1 MSDSNELALTLA
13 ELQDFIPA
21 TMSLY
26 EGRMVKTET
35 ELFFIA
41 ERFSGWEI
49 MERCERLDVQKVEVS
64 ESFMGRVVEIHT
76 NGSHWSLKEV
86 SEGVDVEA
94 WIKGSSRSTEQSHRQ
109 IVESPIVEPQP
120 DTPDILSQSVRLEQE
135 PTSVGTEPLPT
146 VDLPEVTPEDLDRMR
161 QVLTVNS
168 NMQTVM
174 AKFLDEVYDGTD
186 EQIIRLFHKKPDL
199 LSTLRQTPGMKFSIL
214 KLILSLGGSKD
225 TPLPKRL
232 ITGCL
237 VLLLLLPFLGTFL
250 AFFVEACFG

>member
-1 MSDSNELALTLA
+1 MSEVDLVKSLSLDA
-13 ELQDFIPA
+13 DFIPA

-26 EGRMVKTET
+26 EGRLVKTDT

-41 ERFSGWEI
+41 ERFSGWEV
-49 MERCERLDVQKVEVS
+49 MERCERSEVQKVEVS
-64 ESFMGRVVEIHT
+64 ESFMGTVVEIHT
-76 NGSHWSLKEV
+76 NGSHWSLKEFP
-86 SEGVDVEA
+86 EGVDVEA
-94 WIKGSSRSTEQSHRQ
+94 WMNGSSRSTEHSDRQ
-109 IVESPIVEPQP
+109 IVESPIVEPESDSP
-120 DTPDILSQSVRLEQE
+120 NILSQPSRLEQE
-135 PTSVGTEPLPT
+135 PTSVDSESLPN
-146 VDLPEVTPEDLDRMR
+146 VDLPEIYPEDLDRMR
-161 QVLTVNS
+161 QVLTVNR

-186 EQIIRLFHKKPDL
+186 EQIVRLFHKKPDL
-199 LSTLRQTPGMKFSIL
+199 LSTLRQTSGMKFSIL

-237 VLLLLLPFLGTFL
+237 VLFFILPFLGTFL